1 MGKDNSIWEK
11 RKRKAALTLECPP
24 VVGHLP
30 CLWQDSMSKLS
41 SKQEC
46 LFSQQTRMS
55 AVLVQRTFLCAEMS
69 GRTGISSFQQTR
81 MSVVL
86 FFQQTGMSAVQVQ
99 RTLLCFTFDVGMSF
113 FHRTIPSQNDI
124 AKLFDWKRTV

>member
-55 AVLVQRTFLCAEMS
+55 AV
-69 GRTGISSFQQTR
+69 
-81 MSVVL
+81 
-86 FFQQTGMSAVQVQ
+86 QVQ

-124 AKLFDWKRTV
+124 ADLFDWKRTG